1 MSDLIS
7 EVPASSPDFQ
17 SEAAQKLASLFPE
30 VIADGKIDVA
40 ALQTLLGDDTAGGG
54 GNVSAYF
61 GQARHKRSGLL
72 RLQPRPH
79 LHRTMKTQWTG
90 ILRKTWSLRVI
101 TSKS

>member
-30 VIADGKIDVA
+30 VIVDGKIDVA
-40 ALQTLLGDDTAGGG
+40 ALQTLLGADAAGGG
-54 GNVSAYF
+54 SVSAYF
-61 GQARHKRSGLL
+61 GQVRHRRSGLL
-72 RLQPRPH
+72 RLQPRLH

-90 ILRKTWSLRVI
+90 IPHRM
-101 TSKS
+101 

>member
-40 ALQTLLGDDTAGGG
+40 ALQTLLGADAAGGG
-54 GNVSAYF
+54 EHF
-61 GQARHKRSGLL
+61 GQVRHRRSGQL
-72 RLQPRPH
+72 RLQLRLR
-79 LHRTMKTQWTG
+79 LHPTARTRCTG
-90 ILRKTWSLRVI
+90 IRHRM
-101 TSKS
+101 

>member
-30 VIADGKIDVA
+30 VIVDGKIDVA
-40 ALQTLLGDDTAGGG
+40 ALQTLLGADAAGGG
-54 GNVSAYF
+54 SVSAYF
-61 GQARHKRSGLL
+61 GQVRHRRSGLL
-72 RLQPRPH
+72 RLQLRPH

-90 ILRKTWSLRVI
+90 IPHRM
-101 TSKS
+101 

>member
-7 EVPASSPDFQ
+7 EVLASSPDFQ

-54 GNVSAYF
+54 AF
-61 GQARHKRSGLL
+61 RLILARQDTSDQGSSDSNYGYACT
-72 RLQPRPH
+72 RP
-79 LHRTMKTQWTG
+79 
-90 ILRKTWSLRVI
+90 
-101 TSKS
+101 

>member
-40 ALQTLLGDDTAGGG
+40 ALQTLLGADAAGGG
-54 GNVSAYF
+54 SVLAYF
-61 GQARHKRSGLL
+61 GQVRHRRSEQL
-72 RLQPRPH
+72 RLQLRLRLHPTVRTRCIGIPH
-79 LHRTMKTQWTG
+79 RM
-90 ILRKTWSLRVI
+90 
-101 TSKS
+101 

>member
-30 VIADGKIDVA
+30 VIADGKIDVT
-40 ALQTLLGDDTAGGG
+40 ALQTLLGADAAGGG
-54 GNVSAYF
+54 SVSAYF
-61 GQARHKRSGLL
+61 GQVRHRRSGLL

-90 ILRKTWSLRVI
+90 IPHRMWSLKAI

>member
-40 ALQTLLGDDTAGGG
+40 ALQTLLGADAAGGG
-54 GNVSAYF
+54 GAF
-61 GQARHKRSGLL
+61 WLILAR
-72 RLQPRPH
+72 
-79 LHRTMKTQWTG
+79 
-90 ILRKTWSLRVI
+90 
-101 TSKS
+101 

>member
-54 GNVSAYF
+54 GTF
-61 GQARHKRSGLL
+61 RLILAR
-72 RLQPRPH
+72 QD
-79 LHRTMKTQWTG
+79 
-90 ILRKTWSLRVI
+90 
-101 TSKS
+101 TSDQGCSDSNHGHTCIGP